1 MPTTNRDSLRQYAF
15 DKRHPEWADKL
26 RDADLAIRYAKGMVS
41 AGKLTQKELKDYER
55 HLWHEMLDNVPIEI
69 FSEMQADGSLS
80 DLEALARGY
89 DDDRDAHDVI
99 ESGNSTE
106 RKIKAAALEEKW
118 LDGTIDD
125 KTYAQLSRDHV
136 GRSERLDGM
145 IADGKHDNAAFEAF
159 GRTYDKAP
167 DHDNALERYLNEKYG
182 HGKKPDGTD
191 VEPVSLKRDDRSN
204 WEKATDKDGMTD
216 LDKVADLEL
225 ADSGSHHP
233 GGYVEHDTVLDI
245 GSSFTNNPNR
255 E

>member
-1 MPTTNRDSLRQYAF
+1 MSTTNRDILRQHAF
-15 DKRHPEWADKL
+15 DKRHPEWADAL
-26 RDADLAIRYAKGMVS
+26 RDANIAIGYARGMVS
-41 AGKLTQKELKDYER
+41 AGKLTHRELKDYEA
-55 HLWHEMLDNVPIEI
+55 HLWHEMLDNMPMEV
-69 FSEMQADGSLS
+69 FSDMQADGSLS

-89 DDDRDAHDVI
+89 DDDRDSHDVV
-99 ESGNSTE
+99 EGRKATE

-136 GRSERLDGM
+136 GGSERLDEM
-145 IADGKHDNAAFEAF
+145 IADGEHNNAALEVF
-159 GRTYDKAP
+159 GRTYDKEP
-167 DHDNALERYLNEKYG
+167 DHDNALARFLNEKYG
-182 HGKKPDGTD
+182 QGKKPDGSD
-191 VEPVSLKRDDRSN
+191 KEPLSLKRDDRSN

-245 GSSFTNNPNR
+245 GSSFTNNPN
-255 E
+255 

>member
-1 MPTTNRDSLRQYAF
+1 MANREILRQHAF
-15 DKRHPEWADKL
+15 DKRHPEWGDKL
-26 RDADLAIRYAKGMVS
+26 RDANIAIGYARGMVA
-41 AGKLTQKELKDYER
+41 AGKLTHKEYKEYEG
-55 HLWHEMLDNVPIEI
+55 HLWHEMLDNMPVEI

-89 DDDRDAHDVI
+89 DDDRDSHDVV
-99 ESGNSTE
+99 EGRKATE

-118 LDGTIDD
+118 LQGAIDD

-136 GRSERLDGM
+136 GRSELLDGM

-159 GRTYDKAP
+159 GRTYDNEPNHDKAL
-167 DHDNALERYLNEKYG
+167 ARFLNEKYG

-191 VEPVSLKRDDRSN
+191 VEPFSLKSDERSN
-204 WEKATDKDGMTD
+204 WEKATDEDGMID
-216 LDKVADLEL
+216 LDKVADLEF
-225 ADSGSHHP
+225 AERGSHHP
-233 GGYVEHDTVLDI
+233 GGHVEHDTVFDI